1 MPFDTLRLGDYALRN
16 RGRER
21 LGRKYVVNGK
31 NLARLLPPCDL
42 FSPFGMLDRDGEAR
56 FARQLL
62 LKMPSELTSGRVPLY
77 VCPCCSD
84 LGCGTIAVRV
94 VRDSDSYVWTD
105 FAVEDFSSEPARTCA
120 EGYEFHF
127 EPEAYR
133 SLFQPLT

>member
-1 MPFDTLRLGDYALRN
+1 VPFDTLRLGDYAQRN

-31 NLARLLPPCDL
+31 NLARLLPSCDL
-42 FSPFGMLDRDGEAR
+42 FSPFGMLDRRGEAL

-62 LKMPSELTSGRVPLY
+62 LKMPSELASGRVPLY
-77 VCPCCSD
+77 VCPRCGD
-84 LGCGTIAVRV
+84 LGCGAIAVRV
-94 VRDSDSYVWTD
+94 ARDADSYVWTD
-105 FAVEDFSSEPARTCA
+105 FAVEDPASASARTCA
-120 EGYEFHF
+120 DGYQFHF